1 MKHPDFKPIPRQ
13 ETDPHYLGKFEKVVR
28 DYWNDKAICNYGGK
42 EYSYAEVAT
51 IIEKMHMILEA
62 SGVKKGDKLFIP
74 KKQRAQI
81 W

>member
-42 EYSYAEVAT
+42 EYS
-51 IIEKMHMILEA
+51 
-62 SGVKKGDKLFIP
+62 
-74 KKQRAQI
+74 
-81 W
+81 